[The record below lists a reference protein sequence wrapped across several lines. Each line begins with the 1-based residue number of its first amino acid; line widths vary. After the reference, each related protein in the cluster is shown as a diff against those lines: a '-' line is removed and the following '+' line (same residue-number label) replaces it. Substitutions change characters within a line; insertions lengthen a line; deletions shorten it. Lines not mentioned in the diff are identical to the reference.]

1 MTDSEAL
8 IAFLVFLVVMAI
20 GGAIVL
26 AIGRRKNPLE
36 QRLDELEDSKEQEEE
51 QADKSL
57 LVRSLSFIGRLVS
70 GNPSRDLQETLAR
83 EGYHDRSAS
92 AIYLAIKVLLC
103 LGGIAGIV
111 IVLFPL
117 ELNLGIKVLASL
129 GGGAILSFLPNY
141 FLRLR
146 RLKRA
151 EEVRCH
157 LPDAIDLLEVC
168 VSAGMGLEMA
178 WNSVADEVRRV
189 SSTLADE
196 MALTNLEIQLG
207 ATRADAMRHMAD
219 RTASSELS
227 SLVAT
232 LVQCERFGT
241 SIATALR
248 TFAGSIRV
256 ARSQRAEESA
266 EKMAIKLLFPMIMF
280 IFPAMLIVLAGPAMM
295 DLSKYIF

>member
-1 MTDSEAL
+1 MTDSETL

-26 AIGRRKNPLE
+26 AMGRRKNPLE

-129 GGGAILSFLPNY
+129 GGGAILSFIPNY
-141 FLRLR
+141 CLRLR

-207 ATRADAMRHMAD
+207 AVRADAMRHMAE
-219 RTASSELS
+219 RTASAELS

-248 TFAGSIRV
+248 TFASSIRV
-256 ARSQRAEESA
+256 ERSQRAEESA
-266 EKMAIKLLFPMIMF
+266 EKMAIKLLFPMILF

>member
-1 MTDSEAL
+1 M
-8 IAFLVFLVVMAI
+8 
-20 GGAIVL
+20 
-26 AIGRRKNPLE
+26 GRRKTALD
-36 QRLDELEDSKEQEEE
+36 QRLDELEGSGEHEEE
-51 QADKSL
+51 QGSKSL
-57 LVRSLSFIGRLVS
+57 LIRSLAFVGRLIS

-103 LGGIAGIV
+103 LVGIAGLV

-117 ELNLGIKVLASL
+117 NLNLGIKVLASL
-129 GGGAILSFLPNY
+129 GGGAILSFIPNY
-141 FLRLR
+141 CIRLR

-189 SSTLADE
+189 SNTLADE

-207 ATRADAMRHMAD
+207 AVRADAMRHMAE
-219 RTASSELS
+219 RTASAELS

-248 TFAGSIRV
+248 TFAASIRV

-295 DLSKYIF
+295 DLAKYIF